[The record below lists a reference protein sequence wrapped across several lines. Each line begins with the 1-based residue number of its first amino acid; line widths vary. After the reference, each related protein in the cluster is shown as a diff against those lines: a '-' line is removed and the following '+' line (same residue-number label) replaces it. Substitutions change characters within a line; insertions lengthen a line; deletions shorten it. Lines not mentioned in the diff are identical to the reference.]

1 MSRYYNT
8 SSDTG
13 LSRQSSKNYKV
24 IRKKSNAELNE
35 KLRRI
40 DIEHNTNIAKILNER
55 YNLRTMHYNLTHSG
69 GETSSDSDSE
79 EGKEAAEENG
89 SRCVSSVDN
98 EDIPSVGEKKVQQI
112 SAIDNSKKINFLQ
125 LPSIIEETC
134 VNPKQHSK
142 SPKLGHSPLPPLSEH
157 GFPTRLRMMSE
168 SIHGNATSSRQRQR
182 SSTLPIG
189 HMPGDRLRKSEF
201 KKTVRHEKSTHM
213 HGEGKR
219 MSVDDHMPNHE
230 ENLSTSPSWEKELH
244 GCRYLRHKRHS
255 TPDFLDT
262 EAIFDRIS
270 EK

>member
-89 SRCVSSVDN
+89 SRCVSSVDS

-112 SAIDNSKKINFLQ
+112 CAIDNSKKQNFLQ
-125 LPSIIEETC
+125 LPSIIEETS

-142 SPKLGHSPLPPLSEH
+142 SPKLGHSPLPPLSEN

-168 SIHGNATSSRQRQR
+168 SIHGNAASSRQRQR

-219 MSVDDHMPNHE
+219 MSADDHMPNHE
-230 ENLSTSPSWEKELH
+230 EKLSTSPSWEKELH